1 MLNWREVRLMNLR
14 IPISSFIT
22 FLIDAAIFPTQY
34 SVENIED
41 LCLKMIPPISIKE
54 NQFFQSN
61 AIPLTADQILNG
73 KFKYKTFDGDP
84 KIGFVDF

>member
-22 FLIDAAIFPTQY
+22 FLFDAGIYPTHY
-34 SVENIED
+34 SIENIED

-61 AIPLTADQILNG
+61 VIT
-73 KFKYKTFDGDP
+73 
-84 KIGFVDF
+84 